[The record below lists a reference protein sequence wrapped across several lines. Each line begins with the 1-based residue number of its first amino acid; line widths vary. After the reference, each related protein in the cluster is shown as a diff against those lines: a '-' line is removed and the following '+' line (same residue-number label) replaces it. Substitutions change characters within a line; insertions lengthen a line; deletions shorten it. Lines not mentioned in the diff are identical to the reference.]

1 MMLRPR
7 PSRNEMPA
15 MSCCAFTKPTA
26 AREKR
31 PSQRSPPE
39 PKPVRHELIFSSLP
53 VKKAFQTN
61 ILEDDGDEIDVVV
74 SQRVGAKTA
83 NIDITLRPFEVA
95 TLRLEI

>member
-1 MMLRPR
+1 MLRLR
-7 PSRNEMPA
+7 PSRNGMPA
-15 MSCCAFTKPTA
+15 VSYCAFTKPTA

-31 PSQRSPPE
+31 PSQRISPQSQ
-39 PKPVRHELIFSSLP
+39 HEKHGLIFSSLP

-74 SQRVGAKTA
+74 SQRGGKKTA